1 MNLQQLRYA
10 RMLAEC
16 ESFVEAASQCGV
28 AQPTLSNGI
37 AQLEEDL
44 GLRLFVRTTRSVRL
58 TEFGSLLLPSIVDIL
73 NAQAV
78 LLAKARELIQPEKRV
93 IRIGVSPLVGME
105 LVDLIVEPFRRANPN
120 IEIVFRE
127 MNLVEMVRLMEIGQL
142 EFVFGPVDLDVEARA
157 NWNKVRFHEEPLVF
171 VAKAPST
178 AAAQLTAP
186 VALRDIAKEM
196 FVMVPDT
203 CGLAK
208 ATRAVFRQHRLK
220 LREYAGAAMSYRVLQ
235 EWAHLGIGAAIL
247 PRSKTTAGTGADI
260 LIRKGQVDRVTI
272 CYQACWRKKVDVTSE
287 VARLGKYLKE
297 VAPSITAGLHAGYTT
312 KPVGTPI
319 PTT

>member
-1 MNLQQLRYA
+1 MNLKQLRYA

-16 ESFVEAASQCGV
+16 ESFVEAANQCGV
-28 AQPTLSNGI
+28 TQPTLSNGI

-105 LVDLIVEPFRRANPN
+105 LVDLIVEPFCRANPN

-127 MNLVEMVRLMEIGQL
+127 MNLAEMLRLMEIGQL
-142 EFVFGPVDLDVEARA
+142 EFVFGPVDVEARA

-171 VAKAPST
+171 VAKASST
-178 AAAQLTAP
+178 AATQPATQ
-186 VALRDIAKEM
+186 VALKDIAEEM

-208 ATRAVFRQHRLK
+208 VTRAIFRQHRLK

-272 CYQACWRKKVDVTSE
+272 CYQACWRKKADVTSE

-297 VAPSITAGLHAGYTT
+297 VAPSITAGLHAGYATMQ
-312 KPVGTPI
+312 VGPSA
-319 PTT
+319 

>member
-10 RMLAEC
+10 RTLAEC
-16 ESFVEAASQCGV
+16 GSFVEAANQCGV
-28 AQPTLSNGI
+28 TQPTLSNGI

-58 TEFGSLLLPSIVDIL
+58 TEFGSLLLSGIVDIL

-142 EFVFGPVDLDVEARA
+142 EFVFGPVDLDVEGRA
-157 NWNKVRFHEEPLVF
+157 NWSKVRFHEEPLVF
-171 VAKAPST
+171 VAKVPPT
-178 AAAQLTAP
+178 AATQSTAP
-186 VALRDIAKEM
+186 VALKDIAEEM

-208 ATRAVFRQHRLK
+208 TTRAVFRRHRLK
-220 LREYAGAAMSYRVLQ
+220 LSEYAGAAMSYRVLQ

-260 LIRKGQVDRVTI
+260 LIRKGRVDRVTI
-272 CYQACWRKKVDVTSE
+272 CYQACWRKKVDATSE

-297 VAPSITAGLHAGYTT
+297 VAPSIAAGLHVGSAT
-312 KPVGTPI
+312 KPVGLPA
-319 PTT
+319 